1 MLGSW
6 LHSLIG
12 WLFSSR
18 DKTYA
23 EFGPFAGILKLPGE
37 PASLRLLSMRSV
49 EVGAVIDRIEQ
60 AMASED
66 AARAVDALF
75 ASPDWRPHL
84 LGAVALILDAGRR
97 FDPSALWKAIDAGS
111 WVTPQLVTAA
121 YLIDPSFADR
131 LRDRIDAKCAVVIAP
146 NLSPVERHRATGP
159 ATPEQ
164 RSAKLLASLVRIGML
179 VPALAAWLRTAS
191 SRPELAALQAADRD
205 KAGNIA
211 ENWLKNVESQWRARG
226 RALAPAGRRR

>member
-1 MLGSW
+1 MVGSW
-6 LHSLIG
+6 LHSFIG
-12 WLFSSR
+12 WIFSNR

-23 EFGPFAGILKLPGE
+23 EFGPFAGILKSSGE
-37 PASLRLLSMRSV
+37 PAPLILLSMRGV

-60 AMASED
+60 AMASEG
-66 AARAVDALF
+66 AVQGVDALF

-84 LGAVALILDAGRR
+84 LAAVALILDAGRR
-97 FDPSALWKAIDAGS
+97 FDPSALWKAVDGGS

-121 YLIDPSFADR
+121 YLIDPSFAER

-146 NLSPVERHRATGP
+146 NLSPLERHRATGP

-179 VPALAAWLRTAS
+179 APALAGWLRTAS

-211 ENWLKNVESQWRARG
+211 ENWLKNLEGQLRARG
-226 RALAPAGRRR
+226 RTLAPAGRRR

>member
-1 MLGSW
+1 MGSW

-12 WLFSSR
+12 WIFASR

-23 EFGPFAGILKLPGE
+23 EFGPFAGVLKSRGE
-37 PASLRLLSMRSV
+37 PAPLILLSMRGA
-49 EVGAVIDRIEQ
+49 EAGAVIDRVEQ
-60 AMASED
+60 AMGSED
-66 AARAVDALF
+66 AVRAVDALF

-84 LGAVALILDAGRR
+84 LGAVALILDSGRR
-97 FDPSALWKAIDAGS
+97 FDPSAMWKAIDAGS
-111 WVTPQLVTAA
+111 WATPQLVTTA

-131 LRDRIDAKCAVVIAP
+131 LRDRLDATCAVVIAP
-146 NLSPVERHRATGP
+146 NLSAVERHRATGP

-164 RSAKLLASLVRIGML
+164 RSAKMLASLVRIGML
-179 VPALAAWLRTAS
+179 APALAGWLRTAS

-211 ENWLKNVESQWRARG
+211 ENWLKNVENQFRARG
-226 RALAPAGRRR
+226 RVLAPAGRRR